1 MFILHAGS
9 VVLFGLWAAQQVISG
24 ELRIARSP
32 LYGPLAAFA
41 VLVAIQLA
49 GTTRYRSVTVDEA
62 LNYVSYGIIFFVA
75 TQSLSHRRQLV
86 RFATVLATFGFLLAA
101 FALIQE
107 LTSNGKL
114 YWLRAPRVSTAMFG
128 PYVNHS
134 NYAGMMELL
143 AMVPLV
149 LAVRGR
155 YTGSKAVLAGF
166 AAALMGM
173 TIFMSGSRGGM
184 IAFFVQLL
192 FVGLAVTLL
201 QRRRTALFAL
211 IAVTLAVV
219 AAVSWVGM
227 DELLDRA
234 SFTKWRLEQE
244 IEDKRVTITRDA
256 LVMAKDRPVLGWG
269 AGVFPTAY
277 PAYRSF
283 YNIKFVNQAHNDF
296 AQLLVETGFAGF
308 ALGLWF
314 LVLLYRR
321 GVAAMANGDP
331 HSSDV
336 VRFAALAAC
345 TGVVVHSFFDFN
357 MHIPAN
363 AAMFFA
369 LAAIVGTSTVR
380 QRDSRR

>member
-1 MFILHAGS
+1 VVTATEVTVRDAARPANGAAAAEWLGSAVFWWLCALLIFGPLAFGAVERWSMFILHAGS

-32 LYGPLAAFA
+32 LYGPLVAFA

-149 LAVRGR
+149 LAVRGAGR
-155 YTGSKAVLAGF
+155 LRRRADGHDDLYVWLPRGNDRVLRAVVVRGSCCD
-166 AAALMGM
+166 AAAAAAHRTLRPHRGDP
-173 TIFMSGSRGGM
+173 GRGGGS
-184 IAFFVQLL
+184 
-192 FVGLAVTLL
+192 FVG
-201 QRRRTALFAL
+201 
-211 IAVTLAVV
+211 
-219 AAVSWVGM
+219 
-227 DELLDRA
+227 
-234 SFTKWRLEQE
+234 
-244 IEDKRVTITRDA
+244 RD
-256 LVMAKDRPVLGWG
+256 G
-269 AGVFPTAY
+269 
-277 PAYRSF
+277 
-283 YNIKFVNQAHNDF
+283 
-296 AQLLVETGFAGF
+296 
-308 ALGLWF
+308 
-314 LVLLYRR
+314 
-321 GVAAMANGDP
+321 
-331 HSSDV
+331 
-336 VRFAALAAC
+336 
-345 TGVVVHSFFDFN
+345 
-357 MHIPAN
+357 
-363 AAMFFA
+363 
-369 LAAIVGTSTVR
+369 
-380 QRDSRR
+380 